1 MKNQR
6 FLYPDS
12 SQNQNGVPG
21 GAPPSGRAED
31 VDPLGPLPDGWE
43 KRIEPNGRVYFVN
56 HKNRTTQ
63 WEDPRT
69 QGQMKEEPLPPGWEM
84 RFTEDK
90 VRYFVDHNTRSTTFD
105 DPRPGAAKGP
115 KGAYGVPVQYERLV
129 NFNLFKL
136 RQDQLGVARGLSIQL

>member
-6 FLYPDS
+6 FLYPDNIYGQMQQDQS
-12 SQNQNGVPG
+12 GGLVVIQPPPSNPPGQPPVGVPQMNGVPPPVPAPLQPAPSA
-21 GAPPSGRAED
+21 GAAAAVAPVPEPEA
-31 VDPLGPLPDGWE
+31 DPLGALPDGWE

-84 RFTEDK
+84 RWTEDK
-90 VRYFVDHNTRSTTFD
+90 VKYFVDHNTR
-105 DPRPGAAKGP
+105 
-115 KGAYGVPVQYERLV
+115 
-129 NFNLFKL
+129 
-136 RQDQLGVARGLSIQL
+136 